1 MRCIVVALALARTQQ
16 VPMSM
21 PMPRA
26 GFLERVLMHAG
37 VPAPIENYE
46 GSFYGVAARV
56 ELNMRTRVAQIHL
69 SGAPLGGRIS
79 GTGWLS
85 NPNEESGTVVL
96 EHAFERRL
104 SRRFVT
110 IYGASLNREMHTV
123 TVHVKLPVV
132 GTLELTLK

>member
-1 MRCIVVALALARTQQ
+1 MRCIVLALAMARTQQ
-16 VPMSM
+16 VQIPT
-21 PMPRA
+21 PIPRA
-26 GFLERVLMHAG
+26 GFLDRVLMHAG
-37 VPAPIENYE
+37 VPAPVENYQ
-46 GSFYGVAARV
+46 GSFYGVTARV

-85 NPNEESGTVVL
+85 NPKHESGTVVL
-96 EHAFERRL
+96 EPAFEKRL
-104 SRRFVT
+104 GRRFVT